1 MPEGFNLRARR
12 IDRGGVESRPIVR
25 PAGRSAT
32 LLLCLATATGCGEP
46 APDDTADA
54 AAADAAAVDAA
65 VVAAR
70 VVDAPALDTT
80 AVDVPALDASIID
93 VPPSAD
99 VPALD
104 VPSDAPPTAPV
115 GVAPVDGVPG
125 AVSLAGGSVTVAV
138 SPSQERVYRID
149 ATPDEHLGLRLDFAP
164 VGASIVLAVER
175 WEGRRAVALGETD
188 GGSGLRFLAAFDPGG
203 PRTFFARV
211 RTTSAVTSARLTLTR
226 TPFRDGA
233 RCSSDCARL
242 LQLPLPNDPAR
253 DGYAYAST
261 TVFRYQFGR
270 RDLVMFVRAAG
281 QAMAA
286 QGRAPFVPEDLSQ
299 WDGLTPGADRGAL
312 RHASHQRGKDVD
324 LSLYGSDGLAPWRS
338 YCTARPVDGGRECSP
353 GTLRGYGAT
362 ANAALL
368 APFFASGRVTM
379 CFLDRELITQT
390 RAAVAGAVGAGL
402 VPSAVQGL
410 YADGTHLQHWP
421 NHDNHVHVRVSE
433 ASAGA
438 IVFEPFEAP

>member
-1 MPEGFNLRARR
+1 M
-12 IDRGGVESRPIVR
+12 R
-25 PAGRSAT
+25 PAGRFAT
-32 LLLCLATATGCGEP
+32 LLLCLATAVGCGEP
-46 APDDTADA
+46 APDDTI
-54 AAADAAAVDAA
+54 DAAAVDAA
-65 VVAAR
+65 VVDAPIIDVPAVDAR
-70 VVDAPALDTT
+70 PVDASIIDASIIDAPALDVSTI
-80 AVDVPALDASIID
+80 DASIID
-93 VPPSAD
+93 ASAAD
-99 VPALD
+99 VPAVD
-104 VPSDAPPTAPV
+104 VPPTAPV
-115 GVAPVDGVPG
+115 GVAPADAVPG
-125 AVSLAGGSVTVAV
+125 AVALASGSVTVAV

-149 ATPDEHLGLRLDFAP
+149 AMPDEHLGLRLDFAP
-164 VGASIVLAVER
+164 AGASIILAIER
-175 WEGRRAVALGETD
+175 WDGRRAAALGETD
-188 GGSGLRFLAAFDPGG
+188 GGSGLRFLAAFDPAG

-299 WDGLTPGADRGAL
+299 WDGLTPGADRGSL

-338 YCTARPVDGGRECSP
+338 YCTIRYVDGGRECRP

-362 ANAALL
+362 ANVAML

-379 CFLDRELITQT
+379 SFLDRELITPT

-402 VPSAVQGL
+402 VPAAVQGL
-410 YADGTHLQHWP
+410 YANTTHLQHWP
-421 NHDNHVHVRVSE
+421 NHDNHVHIRVSE
-433 ASAGA
+433 SVAGA

>member
-1 MPEGFNLRARR
+1 M
-12 IDRGGVESRPIVR
+12 R

-32 LLLCLATATGCGEP
+32 LLLCLATAAGCGEP
-46 APDDTADA
+46 APDDT
-54 AAADAAAVDAA
+54 VDAS
-65 VVAAR
+65 
-70 VVDAPALDTT
+70 VVDASVVDVLAADVTVLDVPVLDVPAIDASIIDAS
-80 AVDVPALDASIID
+80 AVDVPAVD
-93 VPPSAD
+93 VPP
-99 VPALD
+99 
-104 VPSDAPPTAPV
+104 DAPPTAPV
-115 GVAPVDGVPG
+115 GVAPGDAVPG
-125 AVSLAGGSVTVAV
+125 AVALSGGSVTVAV

-149 ATPDEHLGLRLDFAP
+149 AMPDEHLGLRLDFSP
-164 VGASIVLAVER
+164 GGASIVLAIER
-175 WEGRRAVALGETD
+175 WDGRRAVALGETD
-188 GGSGLRFLAAFDPGG
+188 GGSGVRFLAAYDPTG

-226 TPFRDGA
+226 TPFRDGV
-233 RCSSDCARL
+233 RCDSDCARL

-253 DGYAYAST
+253 DGYAYATT

-338 YCTARPVDGGRECSP
+338 YCTTRPVDGGRECRP
-353 GTLRGYGAT
+353 GTLRDYGAT
-362 ANAALL
+362 ASAALL

-379 CFLDRELITQT
+379 CFLDRGSSRRPARRWQEPWARGSSPRRCRASTPT
-390 RAAVAGAVGAGL
+390 RPTCSTGPTTTTTCMSG
-402 VPSAVQGL
+402 
-410 YADGTHLQHWP
+410 
-421 NHDNHVHVRVSE
+421 
-433 ASAGA
+433 
-438 IVFEPFEAP
+438 